1 MEEIMTRCS
10 KIHPVKRLLND
21 FNHLLGCK
29 NLVHDVVEWLINDNI
44 LENEILHD
52 EIIETIRQAEL
63 MNNEEL
69 NNSKALNEEGL
80 SCERRYESCRKKD
93 CT

>member
-1 MEEIMTRCS
+1 MIR
-10 KIHPVKRLLND
+10 I
-21 FNHLLGCK
+21 
-29 NLVHDVVEWLINDNI
+29 I
-44 LENEILHD
+44 ILHD

-63 MNNEEL
+63 MKNEEL

-80 SCERRYESCRKKD
+80 SYEQRNESYKNKD

>member
-1 MEEIMTRCS
+1 MEETMAWWR
-10 KIHPVKRLLND
+10 KIHRVKRLLND
-21 FNHLLGCK
+21 FNHLLGWK
-29 NLVHDVVEWLINDNI
+29 NLVHDAADWLINDNI

-52 EIIETIRQAEL
+52 EIIETIRQADL

-80 SCERRYESCRKKD
+80 SCERRN
-93 CT
+93 